1 MDILENNSQLS
12 FYWIND
18 NAQIHKLLS
27 GELTVDKICLG
38 ECAPFLEMNDILND
52 RMETIIARVLLWEE
66 NNECRGVICMKHKDK
81 SYTPPFVV
89 SISVGGSDL
98 AQLRVLD
105 ETCQITR
112 VGIGTSAD
120 GHDIISL
127 QILSRLVQRHVLMQ
141 YSSIKTSFPKMAS
154 SAN

>member
-1 MDILENNSQLS
+1 
-12 FYWIND
+12 
-18 NAQIHKLLS
+18 
-27 GELTVDKICLG
+27 
-38 ECAPFLEMNDILND
+38 MNDILND

-66 NNECRGVICMKHKDK
+66 NNECMGVICMKHKDK
-81 SYTPPFVV
+81 SHTPPFVV

-105 ETCQITR
+105 EMCQITS

-120 GHDIISL
+120 GLDVISL
-127 QILSRLVQRHVLMQ
+127 QIVSSHVQRHVIMQ